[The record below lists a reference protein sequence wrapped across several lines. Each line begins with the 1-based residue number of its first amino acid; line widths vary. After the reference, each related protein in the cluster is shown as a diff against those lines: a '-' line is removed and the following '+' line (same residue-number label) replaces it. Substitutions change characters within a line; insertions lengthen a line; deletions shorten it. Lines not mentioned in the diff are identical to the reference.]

1 MQPNQ
6 SSSLNLYIVD
16 DDGDVLDSLGTLF
29 IARRYRVQTFSSGET
44 FLATADTLTAGC
56 VVLDVRMG
64 GMSGL
69 QVFDELHRMK
79 SPLLVILLSGHL
91 DVPIAKNYT
100 RKGAFDCLEKPVD
113 ENLLIETVN
122 LAMQKSAEVSAS
134 LQVRREVLHR
144 WDSLTPREKDVAHQ
158 MRKGWANRL
167 IADEL
172 AIGVRAVETHRAK
185 VYDKLWVSN
194 PTELDRL
201 MRDNEVL

>member
-1 MQPNQ
+1 MQPHP
-6 SSSLNLYIVD
+6 SPGLNLYIVD
-16 DDGDVLDSLGTLF
+16 DDDDVLDSLGTLF
-29 IARRYRVQTFSSGET
+29 IARRYRVQTFSSGES
-44 FLATADTLTAGC
+44 FLSAADTASAGC

-64 GMSGL
+64 GISGL
-69 QVFDELHRMK
+69 QVFEELHRLH

-113 ENLLIETVN
+113 ENVLIETVH
-122 LAMQKSAEVSAS
+122 LAMNKSAEVSAN
-134 LQVRREVLHR
+134 LVVKREVWTR
-144 WDSLTPREKDVAHQ
+144 WDSLTPREKDVSRQ
-158 MRKGWANRL
+158 MRKGWANKL

-172 AIGVRAVETHRAK
+172 TVGVRAVETHRAK

-201 MRDNEVL
+201 MRDHDIQ